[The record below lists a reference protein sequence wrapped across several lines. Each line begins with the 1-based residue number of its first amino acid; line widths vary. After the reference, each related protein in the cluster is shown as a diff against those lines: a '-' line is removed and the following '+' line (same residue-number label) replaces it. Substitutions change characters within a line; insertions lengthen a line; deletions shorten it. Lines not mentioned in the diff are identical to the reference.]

1 MVNCEMLRAELTI
14 VLEAITDQRARKI
27 AASQRGASP
36 EELAQLEEDLYDMIW
51 LYMAMSQILGGLKDE

>member
-1 MVNCEMLRAELTI
+1 MGEELTI

-36 EELAQLEEDLYDMIW
+36 EELTQLEADLYDMIW
-51 LYMAMSQILGGLKDE
+51 LYMAMSQILGG